1 MMISWL
7 ESQPVPVIVVL
18 GYMLCFS
25 MAAAIFI
32 VGWLLSRTRFADD
45 LSFIT
50 PTLLTPLGVILGL
63 LLVFLSSRVWTNVD
77 RASIAA
83 SQEATAVQELRR
95 VADELPPAVADPI
108 RDGVGVYLKWVQ
120 QDDWPSMMSG
130 NGSLRVRL
138 PGIAEAMKALADY
151 DATVSG
157 QRNVQEAALAAIGKV
172 RDARRARI
180 LQSRSFIGPGQW
192 LVVLVLYFHMLLLI
206 STVHIKRRV
215 AMAVALWMFSSAFA
229 ICFVLLLMYDR
240 PFHTG
245 GLTVGPVGI
254 ETELV
259 E

>member
-1 MMISWL
+1 MISWV
-7 ESQPVPVIVVL
+7 ESQSVAIIVVI
-18 GYMLCFS
+18 GYVACFS
-25 MAAAIFI
+25 IACVTFVIAR
-32 VGWLLSRTRFADD
+32 LLSRSRFADD

-77 RASIAA
+77 RASMAA

-95 VADELPPAVADPI
+95 LADELPPEVADAI
-108 RDGVGVYLKWVQ
+108 RDGVRDYLRWVE
-120 QDDWPSMMSG
+120 QDDWPSMMAGS
-130 NGSLRVRL
+130 GSLRVRL
-138 PGIAEAMKALADY
+138 PGISDATKALADY
-151 DATVSG
+151 NATISG
-157 QRNVQEAALAAIGKV
+157 LRNMQEAALAAVGKV

-240 PFHTG
+240 PFYSC

-254 ETELV
+254 ETEVV

>member
-1 MMISWL
+1 MILWL
-7 ESQPVPVIVVL
+7 ESQPVPVIVVI

-32 VGWLLSRTRFADD
+32 VGWLLSLTKFADD

-50 PTLLTPLGVILGL
+50 PALLTPLGVILGL

-77 RASIAA
+77 RANIAA
-83 SQEATAVQELRR
+83 SQEAGAVQELRR
-95 VADELPPAVADPI
+95 VADELPPAVGVPI
-108 RDGVGVYLKWVQ
+108 RDGVGTYLKWVQ

-130 NGSLRVRL
+130 NGSVGVRL
-138 PGIAEAMKALADY
+138 PGIAGAMKALAEY
-151 DATVSG
+151 NATISG
-157 QRNVQEAALAAIGKV
+157 QLNVQEAALAAIGKL
-172 RDARRARI
+172 RDARHARI
-180 LQSRSFIGPGQW
+180 LQSRSFIGVGQW

-215 AMAVALWMFSSAFA
+215 PMAVGLWMFSSAFA

-240 PFHTG
+240 PFRSG

-254 ETELV
+254 EAPMV